1 MRAWHFSET
10 AYPYL
15 PPQETYPSIRVSL
28 PNRIYDPVKGAALY
42 DRYIDEWL
50 IAEDEGVEIMLNEHH
65 QTATCVDPA
74 APLVFAALAR
84 LSKGG
89 PRAIVFVIPGRA
101 SWRKLRCAI
110 AHLSLRLRRAPE

>member
-10 AYPYL
+10 GYPYL
-15 PPQETYPSIRVSL
+15 PPQGSYPSIRVSL

-65 QTATCVDPA
+65 QTATCVDPP
-74 APLVFAALAR
+74 APLMLPALAR
-84 LSKGG
+84 QSKKARLWILRNPIPN
-89 PRAIVFVIPGRA
+89 PRQPVPLA
-101 SWRKLRCAI
+101 
-110 AHLSLRLRRAPE
+110 APTTRT